1 MTENV
6 LWAIYEIKNKF
17 EICFFFFSC
26 SNHTARTQRERA
38 GAQRGATSVGAHQ
51 QITLR
56 DLWPACGHH
65 DRKEQEVGPPPL
77 HHHHRRGYV
86 LLLLL
91 ARQVFLIMAAEKKKK
106 RSQPTARE
114 RKASFFVAPRR
125 RVWWVASALTCKA
138 QGSTNRL
145 FFLISFPL
153 SICSASVG

>member
-77 HHHHRRGYV
+77 HHHIEGLCAAATTSPASVFDYGRRK
-86 LLLLL
+86 
-91 ARQVFLIMAAEKKKK
+91 KKKK

-125 RVWWVASALTCKA
+125 RV
-138 QGSTNRL
+138 
-145 FFLISFPL
+145 
-153 SICSASVG
+153 